1 MIFVDTGAWAALAA
15 SDDEHAEEARRL
27 YADLSRGAHGALVTT
42 DFVLDE
48 TATLIRM
55 HADVPAAAR
64 LVRGILS
71 SRSVTLVH
79 VDRDQLLRALEL
91 FEAHPDKRWSFTDCT
106 SFVAMQLLGIRQA
119 FAFDRNFEQAGF
131 ERLP

>member
-15 SDDEHAEEARRL
+15 PDDPHAEEARRFH
-27 YADLSRGAHGALVTT
+27 AELSDGRHGAIVTT

-55 HADVPAAAR
+55 HSDAPTAAR
-64 LVRGILS
+64 FVRGLLS
-71 SRSVTLVH
+71 SRSVTLVQ
-79 VDRDQLLRALEL
+79 VDRDQLGKALEL
-91 FEAHPDKRWSFTDCT
+91 LEGHPDKRWSFTDCA
-106 SFVAMQLLGIRQA
+106 SFVAMQILGIRRA

-131 ERLP
+131 DRLP